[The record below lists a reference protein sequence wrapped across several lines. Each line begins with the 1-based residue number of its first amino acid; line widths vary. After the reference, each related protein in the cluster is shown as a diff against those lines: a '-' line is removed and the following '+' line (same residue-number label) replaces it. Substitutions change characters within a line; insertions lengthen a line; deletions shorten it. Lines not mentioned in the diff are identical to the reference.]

1 MRLPGQNPPPIKVV
15 NGNVIINATLDFA
28 PDSLKARSLIPVIR
42 EQVKKI
48 DSTILVGGGSAV
60 NYDVGVA
67 ANRDNHTIIPIVLI
81 LIALILTLLL
91 RSIVA
96 GAILLATVVLS
107 YFATIGVCQLVFA
120 HIFKFPGA
128 DTSFPLFAFV
138 FLVALG
144 IDYNIFLMTRVREEY
159 TAETTLSQFHYME

>member
-1 MRLPGQNPPPIKVV
+1 MKHFPGGQGQPTQIVAKQESGDQVISTLQGINGVAAADYLRDGVALPGQNPPPIKVV

-81 LIALILTLLL
+81 LIALILAAHWSAPTKYINE
-91 RSIVA
+91 SKIYYKA
-96 GAILLATVVLS
+96 KSVVPSFIKSEAAKL
-107 YFATIGVCQLVFA
+107 
-120 HIFKFPGA
+120 KF
-128 DTSFPLFAFV
+128 
-138 FLVALG
+138 
-144 IDYNIFLMTRVREEY
+144 
-159 TAETTLSQFHYME
+159 